1 MREIRGLR
9 VKFVVS
15 NMLMVTAL
23 LCLALFAIG
32 FFNNSRLEQRS
43 LELLEQ
49 EAAAGSGAGT
59 FLEGDGRIPHFS
71 LILNR
76 DRELIGLE
84 GQYSFGVDDAALRR
98 LAAES
103 ISARED
109 RGIMEQYQLRYLRFP
124 TEEGYRIMYVDTSIG
139 SEFTAGMWRSLF
151 LTGGAVWLC
160 FLGVSLLLSKWAV
173 SPVEKALQREKQFI
187 ADSSHEL
194 KTPLTVIMA
203 NGELLSGE
211 DKTPEEARRW
221 TANILQ
227 EAVGMKKLVEELLEL
242 ARSEAPLSAEKKSRV
257 NLSDLVI
264 ESVLS
269 FEAVF
274 FQNGRELLSDVEEG
288 IFVRGAE
295 TELRRLICILLD
307 NAEKYSEEGGSARV
321 ELRSSGRR
329 VCLTVSN
336 TGEPIP
342 EDRMKELFE
351 RFYRGDA
358 ARSDQKGYGLG
369 LSIAKNIAE
378 RNRVRIHGES
388 GEGENRFILE
398 FRAEKN

>member
-1 MREIRGLR
+1 M
-9 VKFVVS
+9 
-15 NMLMVTAL
+15 
-23 LCLALFAIG
+23 
-32 FFNNSRLEQRS
+32 
-43 LELLEQ
+43 
-49 EAAAGSGAGT
+49 
-59 FLEGDGRIPHFS
+59 
-71 LILNR
+71 
-76 DRELIGLE
+76 
-84 GQYSFGVDDAALRR
+84 
-98 LAAES
+98 
-103 ISARED
+103 
-109 RGIMEQYQLRYLRFP
+109 
-124 TEEGYRIMYVDTSIG
+124 
-139 SEFTAGMWRSLF
+139 
-151 LTGGAVWLC
+151 
-160 FLGVSLLLSKWAV
+160 
-173 SPVEKALQREKQFI
+173 
-187 ADSSHEL
+187 
-194 KTPLTVIMA
+194 
-203 NGELLSGE
+203 
-211 DKTPEEARRW
+211 
-221 TANILQ
+221 
-227 EAVGMKKLVEELLEL
+227 
-242 ARSEAPLSAEKKSRV
+242 
-257 NLSDLVI
+257 
-264 ESVLS
+264 
-269 FEAVF
+269 
-274 FQNGRELLSDVEEG
+274 EEG